1 VALYLIAYLVPEIFR
16 LVAGPTDAMQLHPLP
31 ILINAKE
38 AWNEYARVAF
48 YCIYVFSS
56 FVAAS
61 IWFCYV
67 LPTSFFLMTSSKLNL
82 MTLSLTLSSICTV
95 VIMVLWNIFS
105 GSTLLLRFTGKLRK
119 ADRLAGLTRR
129 CYRMASSLLT
139 DVFALDAP
147 TRRAGPGIILV
158 LVLSFVIGLPLLQIS
173 WDGYIYSLKWPE
185 SVGLTVILLICIPQF
200 FFYSLVPLFFITVVS
215 RLIYGLLFVGSLS
228 SPLRRIT
235 GVNGTSVEF
244 WSGYF
249 LLLTICTLVMFYAH
263 IEWDPTGTY
272 KPAWAE

>member
-61 IWFCYV
+61 IWFRYV

-95 VIMVLWNIFS
+95 VIMVLWKIFS
-105 GSTLLLRFTGKLRK
+105 GSPLFLRFTGKLGK
-119 ADRLAGLTRR
+119 ADRLAGLIR
-129 CYRMASSLLT
+129 
-139 DVFALDAP
+139 
-147 TRRAGPGIILV
+147 
-158 LVLSFVIGLPLLQIS
+158 
-173 WDGYIYSLKWPE
+173 
-185 SVGLTVILLICIPQF
+185 
-200 FFYSLVPLFFITVVS
+200 
-215 RLIYGLLFVGSLS
+215 
-228 SPLRRIT
+228 
-235 GVNGTSVEF
+235 
-244 WSGYF
+244 
-249 LLLTICTLVMFYAH
+249 
-263 IEWDPTGTY
+263 
-272 KPAWAE
+272 

>member
-16 LVAGPTDAMQLHPLP
+16 LVAGPTDAMQLHALP

-61 IWFCYV
+61 IWFRYV

-82 MTLSLTLSSICTV
+82 MTMSLTLSSICTV
-95 VIMVLWNIFS
+95 VIMVLWKIFS
-105 GSTLLLRFTGKLRK
+105 GSPLFLRFRK

-139 DVFALDAP
+139 DVLALDAP

-173 WDGYIYSLKWPE
+173 WDGYIYSLKWLEP
-185 SVGLTVILLICIPQF
+185 VGLTVILLICIPQF
-200 FFYSLVPLFFITVVS
+200 IFYPLVPLFFITIVS

-235 GVNGTSVEF
+235 GANGTLVEF
-244 WSGYF
+244 WSGCF

-272 KPAWAE
+272 KPAWAEYLG